1 MPKVTFIT
9 EKNEK
14 KVIEVP
20 PGANL
25 RQEARKNGIHLY
37 PGIHKVLNCMGMG
50 TCTSCRVQVKS
61 GGENLS
67 PPGVWEKTNMIVNPL
82 AFFARI
88 GHESDLRLACQCQVN
103 GDCEVQVQP
112 AMNWSGEK
120 FWE

>member
-25 RQEARKNGIHLY
+25 RQEARKNGIKL
-37 PGIHKVLNCMGMG
+37 
-50 TCTSCRVQVKS
+50 SSRVIVKS
-61 GGENLS
+61 GAQNLG
-67 PPGVWEKTNMIVNPL
+67 PAGAWEKANMLVNPF
-82 AFFARI
+82 AFFSRI
-88 GHESDLRLACQCQVN
+88 GHESDLRLASQCQVN
-103 GDCEVQVQP
+103 GDCEVQAQSSL
-112 AMNWSGEK
+112 NWSGEK

>member
-1 MPKVTFIT
+1 
-9 EKNEK
+9 
-14 KVIEVP
+14 
-20 PGANL
+20 
-25 RQEARKNGIHLY
+25 
-37 PGIHKVLNCMGMG
+37 
-50 TCTSCRVQVKS
+50 
-61 GGENLS
+61 
-67 PPGVWEKTNMIVNPL
+67 MIVNPL